1 MTDYALSSSH
11 TIALFNEPESL
22 KITRL
27 SFKQRFTTA
36 ERLAIRA
43 AAVANPLVFDFQDL
57 VDSATYIDLARQD
70 TKDAVNAL
78 EQLGLIGAG
87 RAIEILSPPVNEDE
101 RWRG

>member
-1 MTDYALSSSH
+1 MKTYELSPSH
-11 TIALFNEPESL
+11 SIALFNDPVSM
-22 KITRL
+22 KVTRL
-27 SFKQRFTTA
+27 AFKQRFTTA

-43 AAVANPLVFDFQDL
+43 AAATNPLVFDFQDL

-70 TKDAVNAL
+70 TKEAVNAL

-87 RAIEILSPPVNEDE
+87 RAIEILSPPVNEEE

>member
-1 MTDYALSSSH
+1 MTAFSISASH
-11 TIALFNEPESL
+11 TIALFNESESL

-43 AAVANPLVFDFQDL
+43 AAATNPLVFDFQDL

-78 EQLGLIGAG
+78 ESLGLIGEG
-87 RAIEILSPPVNEDE
+87 RAIVILSPPVNEDE